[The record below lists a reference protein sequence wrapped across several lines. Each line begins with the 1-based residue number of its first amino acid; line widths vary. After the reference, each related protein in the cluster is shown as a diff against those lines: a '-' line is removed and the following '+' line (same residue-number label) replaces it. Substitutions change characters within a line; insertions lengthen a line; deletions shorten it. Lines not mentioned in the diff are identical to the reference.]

1 MVNLH
6 SIQLECNQ
14 DIIVIEMVTKTF
26 DEKKGNVLIFSMGL
40 VF

>member
-6 SIQLECNQ
+6 SSQLECNQ

-26 DEKKGNVLIFSMGL
+26 DEKEGNVLICRMGL
-40 VF
+40 LF